1 MEVYINNNSLFT
13 KEFMSKESF
22 SKNLPFPLFAKEGYI
37 PPFGKGRWGGI
48 L

>member
-1 MEVYINNNSLFT
+1 MKMNLRVT
-13 KEFMSKESF
+13 KEFISKESF